1 MEIMRVSSR
10 LLALTSITCIT
21 GSSLFASEVVLHK
34 VPPLSVEQAP
44 AYPDNLAR
52 SHFGA
57 QVEAAPDAVP
67 VSSLKLSSVAGDR
80 NTSEAALVCDDPTTG
95 YALVAGEKTILV
107 TLSKIENIDKIA
119 FLNRGVK
126 GDVSIAISNSKLPLT
141 SDEWHVV
148 AEQQLGDA
156 ATVKASV
163 GPSEAK
169 YVRLTFKVTEP
180 GRIAALGVY
189 ASPSVAA
196 FTMPRA
202 RQMNVD
208 ESSSFGLISYNLSDV
223 HAKSRALYVSSGDQV
238 REANNM
244 IDDQSGTTYSF
255 SPNDPQPTAI
265 IDLGK
270 TTSLRR
276 ITAVY
281 SPRPGTV
288 NFYVLQ
294 SLPGT
299 TAASKTMKLDDAAL
313 ARMKSVGSV
322 TDGSGRAAI
331 DFPET
336 TGRYILVKWTGA
348 ADSETPFS
356 VAEIAAFGGSRGGN
370 LIAANTAATNPEGLE
385 TDGKDIGDAKDL
397 GSGKDFGKEM
407 PEEGPE
413 SPGEGPPPPLP
424 PPPPFT
430 FVPEVPPNSP

>member
-1 MEIMRVSSR
+1 MEIMSVPSRV
-10 LLALTSITCIT
+10 LAVTSIAIIAS
-21 GSSLFASEVVLHK
+21 SSLFASELVLHK
-34 VPPLSVEQAP
+34 VPPLTVEQAP

-52 SHFGA
+52 YHFGA
-57 QVEAAPDAVP
+57 RVEAAPDAVP
-67 VSSLKLSSVAGDR
+67 VSSLKLSSIAGDH
-80 NTSEAALVCDDPTTG
+80 NTSEAALLCDDPTTG
-95 YALVAGEKTILV
+95 YALAAGEKTLLV
-107 TLSKIENIDKIA
+107 TLSKIENIDKIS

-126 GDVSIAISNSKLPLT
+126 GNVTVAISNSKLSLT
-141 SDEWHVV
+141 SSEWHVV
-148 AEQQLGDA
+148 SEQPLSDNGA
-156 ATVKASV
+156 VKASV

-169 YVRLTFKVTEP
+169 YLRLTFNVTES

-189 ASPSVAA
+189 GSPSVAA

-202 RQMNVD
+202 RQVNVD

-223 HAKSRALYVSSGDQV
+223 HAKSRALYVSSGDEI

-244 IDDQSGTTYSF
+244 IDDQSATTYTF
-255 SPNDPQPTAI
+255 APNDPQPTAI

-270 TTSLRR
+270 MTSLRR

-281 SPRPGTV
+281 TPRPGTV

-294 SLPGT
+294 ALPGN
-299 TAASKTMKLDDAAL
+299 AGASKSMKLDDAAL

-322 TDGSGRAAI
+322 TDGTGRAAI

-336 TGRYILVKWTGA
+336 TGRYILVKWAGA
-348 ADSETPFS
+348 AESGTPFS

-370 LIAANTAATNPEGLE
+370 LLAANTTASNPEVE
-385 TDGKDIGDAKDL
+385 SDGKTMAEGKDL

-413 SPGEGPPPPLP
+413 SPAEGPTDPLP

-430 FVPEVPPNSP
+430 FVPEVLPNSP